1 MTLNCCK
8 FEFLENFVG
17 FRRQLQLNEWR
28 WTHIVSD
35 GIVNHWMY
43 FSTLCSLRWFAVH
56 FSLGPSYTQC
66 CRALG
71 FLVMSKRG
79 RINSNIFCPVRLSV
93 RLRVYLY
100 VYIQCTS
107 SDLAAGWQQWRSECH
122 GSRRRWC
129 SVSSSVTVWC
139 RWRSLQLPSRAGH
152 SLPDL
157 SATRRLHR
165 VIQVQVGTHLSLQP
179 MYCDQGVRSVP
190 PITQN
195 KYARGIGNY
204 KIQPSVCVLF
214 GVSPATDSAAAS
226 S

>member
-1 MTLNCCK
+1 MDPYCQRRHCKPLNVL
-8 FEFLENFVG
+8 FNIVFLA
-17 FRRQLQLNEWR
+17 LIWR
-28 WTHIVSD
+28 TF
-35 GIVNHWMY
+35 
-43 FSTLCSLRWFAVH
+43 FSGAFIHAVLSRAWLSCYVKTREDKQQYILSCPPVCASLC
-56 FSLGPSYTQC
+56 
-66 CRALG
+66 
-71 FLVMSKRG
+71 
-79 RINSNIFCPVRLSV
+79 LSV
-93 RLRVYLY
+93 CVYT
-100 VYIQCTS
+100 QCTS

-129 SVSSSVTVWC
+129 SVLSAVTVYR

-179 MYCDQGVRSVP
+179 MYCDQEVRSVP

-204 KIQPSVCVLF
+204 KIQPSMCVLF
-214 GVSPATDSAAAS
+214 AVSPQQLIPQLPAAKLLPAKQQR
-226 S
+226 